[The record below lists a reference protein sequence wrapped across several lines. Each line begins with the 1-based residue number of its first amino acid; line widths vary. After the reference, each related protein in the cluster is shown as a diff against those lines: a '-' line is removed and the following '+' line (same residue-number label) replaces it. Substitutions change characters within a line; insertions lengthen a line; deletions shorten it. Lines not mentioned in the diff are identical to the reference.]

1 MDIKKNI
8 WIGLAE
14 IYVLNDNGRINLKG
28 AENGFVNVLARAVDK
43 TDFIKKTEKELSVI
57 GLGLKE
63 LEDAE
68 LMIEREKK
76 FVIDED
82 LRKLVHNINSVV
94 DVQFGSFHVYKD

>member
-28 AENGFVNVLARAVDK
+28 AGNGFVNVLARAVDK
-43 TDFIKKTEKELSVI
+43 ADFSKKTEKELSI
-57 GLGLKE
+57 LGLGVKN
-63 LEDAE
+63 LEDVE

-76 FVIDED
+76 FTIDED
-82 LRKLVHNINSVV
+82 LRKLIHNINNAV
-94 DVQFGSFHVYKD
+94 DVQFG